1 MSGGEALDRAGRRPI
16 AADSRRR
23 ATVRGSP
30 NESTRPR
37 AAAGPPGARPLD
49 FRRWLLSVMIGPSL
63 ARALEP
69 RVRPWTRPQCRGVS
83 WSSLTSSVFQPT
95 WVVSALSRSR
105 LQGFSRDR
113 RRSFGVGQRAGGLG
127 AIDVAA
133 GAGAGVAAG
142 GVVSAG
148 PSPTRETSFPG
159 RNEWR

>member
-49 FRRWLLSVMIGPSL
+49 FRSWLLSVMIGPSL

-69 RVRPWTRPQCRGVS
+69 PVRPWTRPQCRGMS

-105 LQGFSRDR
+105 LQGFFPGTSPRV
-113 RRSFGVGQRAGGLG
+113 GHGQRAGGLG
-127 AIDVAA
+127 AVDVGA
-133 GAGAGVAAG
+133 GAGAGLAG
-142 GVVSAG
+142 GVASAG
-148 PSPTRETSFPG
+148 P
-159 RNEWR
+159 